1 MQIKTRW
8 RMVLESDII
17 LYRNVGYHNGS
28 CYILNEKV
36 VCSILEQAVSNT
48 ERIVYR
54 MMEKCFK
61 SNVQNM
67 HIAFNKN

>member
-1 MQIKTRW
+1 M
-8 RMVLESDII
+8 
-17 LYRNVGYHNGS
+17 
-28 CYILNEKV
+28 NEKV

-54 MMEKCFK
+54 MVEKCFK

-67 HIAFNKN
+67 HIALNKN